1 MIDLPIG
8 VAPLRAAFP
17 DGHIIDDGERRFAVS
32 DTPADLAIRLAALE
46 YLLRIT
52 PKQGELQGLL
62 PTGPCACKGTRSPA
76 LSGGLHAFSEPFSST
91 TPFFIMKSD

>member
-1 MIDLPIG
+1 VIDLPIG
-8 VAPLRAAFP
+8 VAPVRAAFP

-52 PKQGELQGLL
+52 P
-62 PTGPCACKGTRSPA
+62 TS
-76 LSGGLHAFSEPFSST
+76 
-91 TPFFIMKSD
+91 